1 MQIHILFTLDTSMSF
16 PFIESAFSDKP
27 IFN

>member
-1 MQIHILFTLDTSMSF
+1 MQIHILFTLNTSMNF

-27 IFN
+27 IFS